1 MNAGIE
7 RAMNF
12 DNLGER
18 ITKNGVMDQKIQTLE
33 TFRGKT
39 VFSGS
44 SGVILEILEW
54 LEGFG
59 AKDRGSCEIW
69 EFFGDFVD
77 FWSAWS
83 GLGPNHIYF
92 SKPRALL

>member
-18 ITKNGVMDQKIQTLE
+18 ITKNGAVDQKIWTLE

-39 VFSGS
+39 VFSGG
-44 SGVILEILEW
+44 SGVILEILE
-54 LEGFG
+54 
-59 AKDRGSCEIW
+59 
-69 EFFGDFVD
+69 
-77 FWSAWS
+77 
-83 GLGPNHIYF
+83 
-92 SKPRALL
+92 